1 MYHNSNPS
9 VCRKWSDGNVFW
21 WHDRECLLQETFKHF
36 FCLFLVAGNPE
47 EPLTCRLCAAPAASP
62 HTGMHSVVRRATLG
76 YPQPRACLQSVP
88 SHLPSLCVQLRLS
101 PIGCLI
107 TGANADFGCC
117 FSVVRGSGKSPT
129 QLLQLCQMN
138 AAHSH
143 SSASQWAQISLL
155 RCSVLFLPKK
165 NYLLLPS
172 ASSDLLFIGRKA
184 LFFSSNTWAEQIL
197 FSYAFKKKNKNSRK
211 PTLSLLADCF
221 LKTP

>member
-1 MYHNSNPS
+1 MYHNLNPS

-36 FCLFLVAGNPE
+36 FLFLVAGNPE

-62 HTGMHSVVRRATLG
+62 HTGMRSVVRRATLG

-101 PIGCLI
+101 PIGRLI
-107 TGANADFGCC
+107 TGANADFVGCC
-117 FSVVRGSGKSPT
+117 FSAVRGSGISPT

-143 SSASQWAQISLL
+143 GSASQWAQISLL

-165 NYLLLPS
+165 SYLLLPS

-184 LFFSSNTWAEQIL
+184 LFFFFFQ
-197 FSYAFKKKNKNSRK
+197 Y
-211 PTLSLLADCF
+211 LSWTDIIFLCF
-221 LKTP
+221 

>member
-1 MYHNSNPS
+1 M
-9 VCRKWSDGNVFW
+9 
-21 WHDRECLLQETFKHF
+21 
-36 FCLFLVAGNPE
+36 AGNPE

-62 HTGMHSVVRRATLG
+62 RTGMHSVVRRATLG

-107 TGANADFGCC
+107 TGANADFVGCC

-197 FSYAFKKKNKNSRK
+197 FSYAFKKKG
-211 PTLSLLADCF
+211 T
-221 LKTP
+221 KTAENQLCLY

>member
-1 MYHNSNPS
+1 M
-9 VCRKWSDGNVFW
+9 
-21 WHDRECLLQETFKHF
+21 
-36 FCLFLVAGNPE
+36 AGNPE

-62 HTGMHSVVRRATLG
+62 HTGMRSVVRRATLG

-107 TGANADFGCC
+107 TGANADFVGCC

-197 FSYAFKKKNKNSRK
+197 FSYAFKKKEQKQQKTNFVFISWL
-211 PTLSLLADCF
+211 LS
-221 LKTP
+221 

>member
-1 MYHNSNPS
+1 M
-9 VCRKWSDGNVFW
+9 
-21 WHDRECLLQETFKHF
+21 
-36 FCLFLVAGNPE
+36 AGNPE

-62 HTGMHSVVRRATLG
+62 HTGMRSVVRRATLG

-184 LFFSSNTWAEQIL
+184 LFFFFQYLSWTDIIFL
-197 FSYAFKKKNKNSRK
+197 CFKKKKEQKQQKTNFVFISWL
-211 PTLSLLADCF
+211 LS
-221 LKTP
+221 